1 MPVCENQPVPTATRS
16 RFVVLLLTSVDRAR
30 RLFRRRRRR
39 RRRFGVTPATTEAPD
54 TETTAPPTDPA
65 TTAPATTTPPETTP
79 PETTPPCPPLEGG
92 TVGATELIA
101 AEGTA
106 NLTGVEIT
114 SGDCTDVVT
123 FTFESTA
130 PGAPGY
136 QISYQPGPF
145 TQDGSGA
152 PVPVAGGAF
161 LVVRFE
167 PAYTFDFEAA
177 IDTYTGPDRVTSP
190 GALFTAEVVKTGDF
204 EAVVTWVIGLDQQR
218 PYTVTSDTADPHR
231 VRIEIR

>member
-1 MPVCENQPVPTATRS
+1 MPVCENRPVPTATRS
-16 RFVVLLLTSVDRAR
+16 HFVVLLLTSALVLGACSDDGGDDDDDTGSAS
-30 RLFRRRRRR
+30 
-39 RRRFGVTPATTEAPD
+39 TSATTEAPD
-54 TETTAPPTDPA
+54 SETTAPSTDPA

-79 PETTPPCPPLEGG
+79 ACPPLEGG
-92 TVGATELIA
+92 TVGATESIA

-114 SGDCTDVVT
+114 SGDCTDVVA

-231 VRIEIR
+231 VQIEIR

>member
-1 MPVCENQPVPTATRS
+1 VPVCENRPVPTATRS
-16 RFVVLLLTSVDRAR
+16 HLVVLLLTSALVLGACSDDGGDDDDTGSAS
-30 RLFRRRRRR
+30 
-39 RRRFGVTPATTEAPD
+39 TSATTEAPD
-54 TETTAPPTDPA
+54 SETTAPSTEPA

-79 PETTPPCPPLEGG
+79 ETTPACPPLEGG
-92 TVGATELIA
+92 TVGATESIA
-101 AEGTA
+101 GEGTA

-114 SGDCTDVVT
+114 SGDCTDVVA

-231 VRIEIR
+231 VHIEIR